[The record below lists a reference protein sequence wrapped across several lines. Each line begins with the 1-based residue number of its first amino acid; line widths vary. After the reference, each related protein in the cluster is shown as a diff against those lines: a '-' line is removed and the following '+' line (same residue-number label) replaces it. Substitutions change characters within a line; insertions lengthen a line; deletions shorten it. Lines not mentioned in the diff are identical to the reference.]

1 MYKNHI
7 DLIGFVGSVPE
18 TRTTQNGT
26 AMTTFSLAT
35 KASWKNDAG
44 SYEHRV
50 DWHRVVCRAKQADWA
65 AKLAKGAHLEVEGE
79 LRYRT
84 YQKEVKARTRAV
96 AVDMLVAEIHAS
108 VIRKLDRPAAA
119 SGESE
124 LPEGAPE

>member
-7 DLIGFVGSVPE
+7 DLIGFVGSEPE
-18 TRTTQNGT
+18 ARTTQNGT

-44 SYEHRV
+44 SWESRT
-50 DWHRVVCRAKQADWA
+50 DWHRVVVWGKHAEWA
-65 AKLAKGAHLEVEGE
+65 ARLAKRAHIEVEGE
-79 LRYRT
+79 LRYRA

-108 VIRKLDRPAAA
+108 VIRKLDRPVATAA
-119 SGESE
+119 ESE